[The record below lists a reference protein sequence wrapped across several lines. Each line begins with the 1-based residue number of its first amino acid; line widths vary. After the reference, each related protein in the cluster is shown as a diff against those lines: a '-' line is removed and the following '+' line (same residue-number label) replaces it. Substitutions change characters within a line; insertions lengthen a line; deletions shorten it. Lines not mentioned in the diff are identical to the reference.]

1 MRRGPNGKGALSLWR
16 AISQRLKAGGDWLF
30 EGLQQAQPEAGR
42 PAAAR
47 GSALDS
53 LKTPKLCSA
62 SRLSKSRCGM
72 VAVRKRES
80 IMKSLLVAAAV
91 VFALVTGI
99 TATLVFIPQPAVADC
114 GGSSGC

>member
-1 MRRGPNGKGALSLWR
+1 
-16 AISQRLKAGGDWLF
+16 
-30 EGLQQAQPEAGR
+30 
-42 PAAAR
+42 
-47 GSALDS
+47 
-53 LKTPKLCSA
+53 
-62 SRLSKSRCGM
+62 M

-80 IMKSLLVAAAV
+80 IMKSLLAAAAV